1 MGRLQCLR
9 RVAVVAFG
17 LLLFAAAHASGAPL
31 VYGEKDGYNDVW
43 KASAAVLDKNIPAGE
58 THVAE
63 LRKRP
68 RQDLTPVLLQAED
81 MAEFAL
87 YREDATKRERCIEL
101 LKKVHAAGPDTIWGW
116 AAYGLLDDFGAK
128 DQVKMASYDPNLHL
142 GDIANG
148 VLDFEPK
155 RLEAEHSVQ
164 TKGAA
169 ARLKAAV
176 TPELP
181 KGVPEP
187 EGLKHGAKTRNAIL
201 KVHLV
206 DLCGE
211 ETIDGIF
218 AMKGGEKLF
227 ARLWDDEKTLEAF
240 LLSGPIFEPKLALET
255 LMALYLNDEHGWAST
270 EEGRKITVA
279 TAINARAPEKKDDPK
294 AVFVNR
300 LRCYAAYRRLSQ
312 RRLFHET
319 TAKRDTREW
328 RFIVRDPTSAADI
341 LHLNSRPFDYKRPG
355 RTINQVTYRFRNCFG
370 GHIQSRTGRYYDH
383 WRFADWPYWYIVH
396 RVGGICNRQST
407 YGAVCANAHGLMAER
422 AGQPNHCAWLLRD
435 EAGAWTIRNDINKF
449 TAGVFMLWGRGYQY
463 VQATERAFADRTA
476 FERSELL
483 RFLHHNLPAI
493 SACPY
498 NLSAWRA
505 YTDELKAKKASPEA
519 WRTYLA
525 VLAKTTPEGRT
536 PTWDFAFEALDELRK
551 SGAGDDALLAELVAL
566 IQALPEPEKKIPEEM
581 DYRGVVMRRAT
592 GLFKKDTERQ
602 LNVLAAGLGAN
613 WGTRHYFSQC
623 LQQGLDTFAKDEAA
637 CKRLFDTF
645 DEVAKKHSD
654 EKMDAKGV
662 DFRPLIETASRSRQR
677 DAFQTLALLRNRL
690 DPAPAGAPW
699 PEKDFGGR
707 LVSDKGLIYTSGRG
721 RGDAPQDYPRVIDA
735 SPLKAKRAYQI
746 AMEPPTEPWAVV
758 ELPGLCKVAG
768 VVVTGVTM
776 VSTTVW
782 VSEDGESWNLMKT
795 DGTDEKSGIRVDLSE
810 AHPAAKYVRV
820 GRVRDASTEPLRLAK
835 ILVYGETL
843 Y

>member
-1 MGRLQCLR
+1 MGQLGCLR

-17 LLLFAAAHASGAPL
+17 LALFAAAPASGAPL
-31 VYGEKDGYNDVW
+31 VYDEKDGYNDIW
-43 KASAAVLDKNIPAGE
+43 KASEAVLDKNIPAGE
-58 THVAE
+58 AHVAE

-68 RQDLTPVLLQAED
+68 RKDLTPVLLQAED

-87 YREDATKRERCIEL
+87 YRKDATKCERCIEL
-101 LKKVHAAGPDTIWGW
+101 LKKVHAAGSDTIWGW
-116 AAYGLLDDFGAK
+116 AAYGLLDDFDAK

-155 RLEAEHSVQ
+155 RLETEHGAQ

-169 ARLKAAV
+169 ARLKASV
-176 TPELP
+176 TTELP
-181 KGVPEP
+181 KGVPVP
-187 EGLKHGAKTRNAIL
+187 EDLTRGAKICNAIL
-201 KVHLV
+201 KAQLV
-206 DLCGE
+206 DLCGQ

-218 AMKGGEKLF
+218 AMKDGEKLF
-227 ARLWDDEKTLEAF
+227 ARLWDDENTLEAF
-240 LLSGPIFEPKLALET
+240 LLSGPIFDPKLALET
-255 LMALYLNDEHGWAST
+255 LMALYLNDEQGWTST

-279 TAINARAPEKKDDPK
+279 TAINVRAPGKKDDPK
-294 AVFVNR
+294 TVFVNR

-319 TAKRDTREW
+319 AAKRDTREW

-341 LHLNSRPFDYKRPG
+341 LYLNSRPFDHKRTG
-355 RTINQVTYRFRNCFG
+355 STINQVPYRYRNCFG
-370 GHIQSRTGRYYDH
+370 GHIQSRSGRYYDP
-383 WRFADWPYWYIVH
+383 WRFADWPYWYMVH

-407 YGAVCANAHGLMAER
+407 YGAVCANAHGLMAEH

-435 EAGAWTIRNDINKF
+435 EAGVWTIRNDINKF

-483 RFLHHNLPAI
+483 RFLHHNMLAI

-498 NLSAWRA
+498 NLSAWRD

-519 WRTYLA
+519 WHQYLA

-551 SGAGDDALLAELVAL
+551 SSASDDAVLAELVAL
-566 IQALPEPEKKIPEEM
+566 IKALPEPEKTIPEEM
-581 DYRGVVMRRAT
+581 NYRGGVMRRAT

-602 LNVLAAGLGAN
+602 LNVLAAGLAAN

-637 CKRLFDTF
+637 CKRLFD
-645 DEVAKKHSD
+645 EVTKKYSD
-654 EKMDAKGV
+654 EKMDAKGI

-677 DAFQTLALLRNRL
+677 DAFQTLAMLRNRL
-690 DPAPAGAPW
+690 DPPPAGAPW
-699 PEKDFGGR
+699 PQKDFGGR
-707 LVSDKGLIYTSGRG
+707 LVSDKGIIYTSRRG
-721 RGDAPQDYPRVIDA
+721 RGDSPQDYPRVIDA
-735 SPLKAKRAYQI
+735 SPLKAKRTYQI
-746 AMEPPTEPWAVV
+746 AMEPRAEPWAVV
-758 ELPGLCKVAG
+758 ELPGACKIAG
-768 VVVTGVTM
+768 IVVTGDKM

-782 VSEDGESWNLMKT
+782 VSENGESWDLVKT
-795 DGTDEKSGIRVDLSE
+795 DGTDEKGGLRVDLSE
-810 AHPAAKYVRV
+810 AHAAAKYVRV
-820 GRVRDASTEPLRLAK
+820 GRVRYASTESLRLAK